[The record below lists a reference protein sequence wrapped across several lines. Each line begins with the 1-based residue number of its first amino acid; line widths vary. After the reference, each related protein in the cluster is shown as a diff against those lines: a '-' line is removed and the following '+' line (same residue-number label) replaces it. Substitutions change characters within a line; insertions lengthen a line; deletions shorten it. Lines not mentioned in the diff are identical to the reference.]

1 MNEFFSELD
10 YSPAPIQ
17 AAMDEGVV
25 EKWRVDA
32 SGTQWFKFTGRPM
45 IHAVPPAADA
55 ASDCDDGLDEP
66 TGLDEFERASLQD
79 WADQLR
85 QGAADDNVVSDDDT
99 EGAAD
104 DLDD

>member
-1 MNEFFSELD
+1 VNEFFSELD

-66 TGLDEFERASLQD
+66 AGLDDFERSQLQQ
-79 WADQLR
+79 WADGLR
-85 QGAADDNVVSDDDT
+85 HAGDDSEGDDDDS
-99 EGAAD
+99 EGNTGANVG
-104 DLDD
+104 